1 MVFKAT
7 VGSPL
12 TPDKLRL
19 SSTKPSMRSP
29 SSTSRTRLPRFSPL
43 LPALAA
49 SEGGSGAADE
59 ANEEEEVDAHRWLRR
74 IDDVSDWISCRS
86 SVGAGRSVRAILSR
100 LPLFGLRVG
109 SADGSNESEDIHV
122 NDTDIAVLLLG
133 CLRARQV
140 HRHPHP
146 PRARERER
154 GPACLHF
161 ATARMVS
168 APTGLDGSQHG
179 GHRFNARRFDAAS
192 SPCSLTIHCRSSHS
206 SKPLTLSH
214 SPHLLRQYYLP
225 ISAHGRLHARIESLP
240 RTKHHGVRFRHS
252 RYVIWLPPSSL
263 RHAPGTPS
271 SALLV
276 KTQ

>member
-1 MVFKAT
+1 MVSEAMD
-7 VGSPL
+7 GSPL

-100 LPLFGLRVG
+100 SPLFGLRAG
-109 SADGSNESEDIHV
+109 SADGSNESEDIRV
-122 NDTDIAVLLLG
+122 NDTEIAVLLLD
-133 CLRARQV
+133 CLPARQV

-154 GPACLHF
+154 GLACLQL
-161 ATARMVS
+161 ATS
-168 APTGLDGSQHG
+168 
-179 GHRFNARRFDAAS
+179 
-192 SPCSLTIHCRSSHS
+192 
-206 SKPLTLSH
+206 
-214 SPHLLRQYYLP
+214 
-225 ISAHGRLHARIESLP
+225 
-240 RTKHHGVRFRHS
+240 
-252 RYVIWLPPSSL
+252 
-263 RHAPGTPS
+263 
-271 SALLV
+271 
-276 KTQ
+276 